1 MLAVC
6 LQFLKVVIDSALAQD
21 LFGPGLPPKSG
32 FDVFR
37 AQDFETQCRV
47 TRVPVT
53 MPVGAR
59 GKRLLAFK
67 VDHRLPMS
75 VACPTEVSVWKVVLL
90 MVIVILR
97 A

>member
-1 MLAVC
+1 
-6 LQFLKVVIDSALAQD
+6 
-21 LFGPGLPPKSG
+21 
-32 FDVFR
+32 
-37 AQDFETQCRV
+37 
-47 TRVPVT
+47 VPVT